1 MGDSMERYII
11 NKINQLEDENHR
23 LAKQLE
29 RYEKPQVESE
39 ETQPENE
46 FTVGEV
52 NVYVSI
58 KKDALSYWKVSAR
71 GEGITENELR
81 RILSLDDQELFDECA
96 RWDTTCGDRILNI
109 DRRTVNVLK
118 YRKGTEVRS
127 YVPVDRI
134 GTVTLEPV
142 TEDGSG
148 FRYRYY
154 FLADKL
160 EGYVPEIAENLRE
173 DFREWLYNIK
183 DEAVQED

>member
-1 MGDSMERYII
+1 MGDLMERYII

-46 FTVGEV
+46 FTVGEA
-52 NVYVSI
+52 NVYISI
-58 KKDALSYWKVSAR
+58 EKDNLSYWKKSER

-81 RILSLDDQELFDECA
+81 RILSLDDRELFDECTE
-96 RWDTTCGDRILNI
+96 WETTCGDRILNV

-118 YRKGTEVRS
+118 YSKGTKVSS
-127 YVPVDRI
+127 YVPVDRS
-134 GTVTLEPV
+134 GVVTLAPV
-142 TEDGSG
+142 IEDGSG

-154 FLADKL
+154 FLADQL
-160 EGYVPEIAENLRE
+160 EGCVPEIAENLRD
-173 DFREWLYNIK
+173 DFYEWLYSLR